1 MINKRKVNV
10 QSIEQENTKKLFN
23 LSKMNL
29 QEVYKEL
36 NTDIKGLTINEVENR
51 IEQYGLN
58 QVEHE
63 KPIPWY
69 VQLFK
74 AFINPFILVLLVLAG
89 VSLITDVILVAPE
102 NRSFTTVIVV
112 GVMVTIS
119 GLLKFSEELK
129 SNKAAEKL
137 KQLVRTTAAV
147 YRKE

>member
-63 KPIPWY
+63 KTNTM
-69 VQLFK
+69 VC
-74 AFINPFILVLLVLAG
+74 
-89 VSLITDVILVAPE
+89 
-102 NRSFTTVIVV
+102 TVI
-112 GVMVTIS
+112 
-119 GLLKFSEELK
+119 
-129 SNKAAEKL
+129 
-137 KQLVRTTAAV
+137 
-147 YRKE
+147 

>member
-63 KPIPWY
+63 NQYHGMYSYLKP
-69 VQLFK
+69 LL
-74 AFINPFILVLLVLAG
+74 ILL
-89 VSLITDVILVAPE
+89 
-102 NRSFTTVIVV
+102 
-112 GVMVTIS
+112 
-119 GLLKFSEELK
+119 
-129 SNKAAEKL
+129 
-137 KQLVRTTAAV
+137 
-147 YRKE
+147 Y